1 MGAFDRYSNKP
12 DNAPF
17 IGVSFGFGNPVLE
30 VELNEAQQIQHN
42 NMVSLLGIHGDCVI
56 NRDGFSYDGTSLTFD
71 TKVVKDG
78 IIIGSLA
85 ECHAIIRKKPND
97 RHNDTGGKK

>member
-1 MGAFDRYSNKP
+1 MGAFDKYSNKP

-42 NMVSLLGIHGDCVI
+42 NMV
-56 NRDGFSYDGTSLTFD
+56 
-71 TKVVKDG
+71 
-78 IIIGSLA
+78 
-85 ECHAIIRKKPND
+85 
-97 RHNDTGGKK
+97 